1 MKRPNDISDLEI
13 ARNCNIN
20 VEQVRK
26 MIVDD
31 RQWVENL
38 GPIKNQVETFML
50 NKVQAIMVDCGIK
63 IMNGEFEEVM
73 ANAK

>member
-31 RQWVENL
+31 RQWVESP
-38 GPIKNQVETFML
+38 GPIKNQGETFML

>member
-38 GPIKNQVETFML
+38 GPIKNQGETFML
-50 NKVQAIMVDCGIK
+50 NKVQAIMVDCVIK

>member
-38 GPIKNQVETFML
+38 GPIKNQGETFML

-63 IMNGEFEEVM
+63 IMNGAFEEVM

>member
-38 GPIKNQVETFML
+38 GPIKNQGETFML
-50 NKVQAIMVDCGIK
+50 NKVQAVMFDCGIK

>member
-38 GPIKNQVETFML
+38 GPIKNQGETFML

>member
-38 GPIKNQVETFML
+38 GPIKNQGETFML
-50 NKVQAIMVDCGIK
+50 NKVQAVMVDCGIK